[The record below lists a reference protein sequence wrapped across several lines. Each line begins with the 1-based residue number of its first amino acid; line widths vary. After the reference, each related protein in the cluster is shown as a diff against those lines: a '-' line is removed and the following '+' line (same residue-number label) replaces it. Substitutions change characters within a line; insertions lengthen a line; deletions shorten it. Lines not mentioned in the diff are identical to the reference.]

1 VRSVHADVVD
11 EIRHHPHTPTQN
23 REVQIPDLNGIQ
35 VLVVD
40 DDRDSLALT
49 REILETTGASVI
61 TADSGADALEK
72 LRHNRANVLITD
84 LSMPTMDGFA
94 LIAEVRKSQD
104 DAVRDIPAAA
114 LTAFARSEDRV
125 RAMQSGFEVHLSK
138 PIDPGELMAAAASLA
153 RRRRP

>member
-1 VRSVHADVVD
+1 
-11 EIRHHPHTPTQN
+11 
-23 REVQIPDLNGIQ
+23 
-35 VLVVD
+35 
-40 DDRDSLALT
+40 
-49 REILETTGASVI
+49 
-61 TADSGADALEK
+61 
-72 LRHNRANVLITD
+72 
-84 LSMPTMDGFA
+84 MPTMDGFA
-94 LIAEVRKSQD
+94 LIAEIRKSQD